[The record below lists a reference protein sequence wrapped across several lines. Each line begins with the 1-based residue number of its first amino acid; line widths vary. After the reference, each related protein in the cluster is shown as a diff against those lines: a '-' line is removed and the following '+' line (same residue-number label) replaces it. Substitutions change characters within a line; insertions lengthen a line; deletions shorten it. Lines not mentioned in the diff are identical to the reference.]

1 MEQLSAKY
9 KYQGAIHIHTI
20 NSDGSGDV
28 ETIAKSAKIAGL
40 SWIIITDHNNT
51 DVSEGIINGVY
62 VIKGEE
68 ISPNDKNHYLA
79 LDINKLIIPSDNC
92 QENVDAVRMNGGFGF
107 AAHPDE
113 SESRKNTAR
122 PIRWTDKNIIP
133 DGIEIWNWFSQFA
146 DNYNDKN
153 IFSVIYAYLFKNNL
167 VKKPNKETIQWWDS
181 LNNQTEN
188 IVPAIGG
195 IDAHALKYSKYIIPV
210 TIFPYKDMFRT
221 IVNEIQLDEI
231 LNENFEIAK
240 KQILN
245 ALKSGKNIIAN
256 KSVYKIIP
264 NIYVSVE
271 GNSKYLN
278 VECGK
283 ISNIKIYRNGIEIQN
298 TLSRSFKLELIQAG
312 KYRAE
317 IEINGK
323 GFAYSNPIL
332 IKEV

>member
-107 AAHPDE
+107 AVHPDE

-298 TLSRSFKLELIQAG
+298 TLSKSFKLELIQAG